1 MSTDFTAVNA
11 AAMQEGITDLNKAH
25 KDLTDHLDTLE
36 AELQSSLA
44 KWDGAAR
51 SAYATAK
58 QTWDKAARH
67 MQEVIQKSG
76 QVLSQITE
84 NYDSNERKIQSSWS

>member
-1 MSTDFTAVNA
+1 MSDFTAVNA
-11 AAMQEGITDLNKAH
+11 AAMQEGIQDLNSAH
-25 KDLTDHLDTLE
+25 KSLTDHLDTLDGQ
-36 AELQSSLA
+36 LQGSLA

-51 SAYATAK
+51 SAYTTAK
-58 QTWDKAARH
+58 ATWDKAARH

-76 QVLSQITE
+76 QVLSQITD